1 MKKSVSVVVPLYNKE
16 NTIIET
22 LDSLI
27 EYFEKELISYEI
39 NIVENQSTDNSKLI
53 VENYLSKSNKNLFIY
68 FSKKG
73 LGYALKE
80 GIKHSNFDIIWF
92 VPADMLFGTSDF
104 EYYYNNNLY
113 PKIAASSRAHKQ
125 SNSNRPRNRKVISF
139 VYLFLKK
146 IILKNTL
153 KDTQGAFIGRAETLK
168 KVSESVISNKFFYQ
182 TELLLRSI
190 DDGFEVLEIP
200 VSEKK
205 IKNNKTTINFKI
217 DIFVFFFDLVSFAIN
232 RRVK

>member
-27 EYFEKELISYEI
+27 EYFEKQLIRYEI
-39 NIVENQSTDNSKLI
+39 IIVENQSTDNSKLI
-53 VENYLSKSNKNLFIY
+53 VENYLNKSNKNLFIY
-68 FSKKG
+68 LSKKG
-73 LGYALKE
+73 LGSALKE
-80 GIKHSNFDIIWF
+80 GIKYTNPDIIWY
-92 VPADMLFGTSDF
+92 VQDDMLFGTSDF
-104 EYYYNNNLY
+104 EYYYNNSLY

-125 SNSNRPRNRKVISF
+125 SNSNRPTNRKVISF

-153 KDTQGAFIGRAETLK
+153 KDTQGAFIGEAETLK

-190 DDGFEVLEIP
+190 DDGFEVIEIP
-200 VSEKK
+200 VSEK
-205 IKNNKTTINFKI
+205 IIENNRTTINFKT
-217 DIFVFFFDLVSFAIN
+217 DIFIFFTDLVTFVIN